1 MKRAD
6 KIRLA
11 AEAAAAAAADDTRDE
26 AARDVARREWG
37 QVRKAA
43 REAFLAKGDWGA
55 ILNAYKDQEGFYTP
69 AERTKM
75 VKDYSDELISIT
87 MRESPPM
94 PQRRPHQRR

>member
-11 AEAAAAAAADDTRDE
+11 AEAAAAAAAADTRDD
-26 AARDVARREWG
+26 AQRDAARREWG

-55 ILNAYKDQEGFYTP
+55 ILNQYRDQEGFYTP
-69 AERTKM
+69 AEREKM
-75 VKDYSDELISIT
+75 VKDYSEELIGLT
-87 MRESPPM
+87 MRDLPPM
-94 PQRRPHQRR
+94 PRRPQSGRR